1 MSLTRKIAHNT
12 AIQFAGKIGGT
23 IIALVTMSLMLR
35 YLGKTGFGQYSTAI
49 NFLAVFAI
57 LIDLGLYLIV
67 TREISKEGADES
79 KLVSNTLT
87 FRFVIG
93 LAVLSLAPLISLFM
107 PYADITRLAILVNA
121 SAFLFM
127 SLNQILTGVFQ
138 KHLRMEKVA
147 IGEIAARVFWLISV
161 LIVVELDAGLLWI
174 VATNSIAALINFIIL
189 HAFSRKYIKISFAFD
204 FALWK
209 KLWKSAAPLALNVVL
224 NLVYFKAGIIILTLL
239 DTEAAV
245 GTLGAAQKILE
256 NLITFSAI
264 FAGLLFPLFA
274 RWIKKDQD
282 QFKKVLQK
290 GFDALS
296 ILVFP
301 LVAGSIWLAEDIVVL
316 FGGADFVDSAPVLQ
330 VLMVAVGAIFF
341 GNLFGNVIV
350 AADLQKKI
358 VPVYVVNALL
368 AVVMSFVLI
377 PQISYFGAAYA
388 TLLTEII
395 VAIAAFFVV
404 KKFLK
409 ISLKYD
415 VVAKAIVSALAMIG
429 VLFVMPDDT
438 NIIVNIIGGA
448 GVYGILMFAMG
459 AISKEVIMEIVSL
472 RSQAKS

>member
-67 TREISKEGADES
+67 TREISKDGADES

-93 LAVLSLAPLISLFM
+93 LAVLSLAPLISLLM

-358 VPVYVVNALL
+358 VPVYVVNAIL
-368 AVVMSFVLI
+368 AVAMSFVLI

-415 VVAKAIVSALAMIG
+415 VTAKAIISALAMIG
-429 VLFVMPDDT
+429 VLFVIPDDT